1 MDADDLRKVK
11 SAKRLLLLVFLVIVI
26 LGGALALTLALTFSL
41 SFALAFALTALAATL
56 ATEGAGT
63 VGAGEFGGHV
73 AGTIGVLGV
82 GDELELNNFVGGEGL
97 EAIVALGGLDDV
109 LVDDDDVL
117 GVRVGGDELV
127 DYF

>member
-1 MDADDLRKVK
+1 MNLNLINFVPKFEFFINFDR
-11 SAKRLLLLVFLVIVI
+11 
-26 LGGALALTLALTFSL
+26 TLAL
-41 SFALAFALTALAATL
+41 SFALAFSLSFALTALAAAL
-56 ATEGAGT
+56 ATEGAGA

-73 AGTIGVLGV
+73 AGSIGVLGV
-82 GDELELNNFVGGEGL
+82 GDELELNFLVGGEGL
-97 EAIVALGGLDDV
+97 EAIVALGGLEDV